1 MTIVEMV
8 LLFPNVKN
16 FGSLVQSE
24 KFKQNVNI
32 GKNLDLNFQPHFGLV
47 FRVDKAFQEEKVCP
61 GIMKSATLQA
71 ICLQKFL

>member
-24 KFKQNVNI
+24 KFKQNLNI
-32 GKNLDLNFQPHFGLV
+32 GKNLDYNFEFH
-47 FRVDKAFQEEKVCP
+47 
-61 GIMKSATLQA
+61 
-71 ICLQKFL
+71 